1 MVICENLNCTLNTF
15 ENKKSVYSYYK
26 TYPMKPLYNLLF
38 FWFVAISLTASAQTD
53 SSAFLSRAVSSLA
66 KQPAT
71 EKVYLHLDKPNYFF
85 GDTIWY
91 KAYTVIGA
99 HHQLS
104 ALSGVL
110 YVELINPKDS
120 ILSRQTLRLVSGIG
134 WGEFALPHS
143 YKPGSYHIRAYTN
156 WMRNAGPEYFYNQR
170 IQIGGLQSLL
180 TQGKHTV
187 AANPDVQF
195 FPEGGQLVNGV
206 RCRVAVKA
214 VNANGLGED
223 IKGTIADNDGNVVA
237 DFATEHLGMGVFAF
251 IPQSGKT
258 YKAKI
263 DGPGEAGF
271 TVDLPKAQDKG
282 FTLSLNNSQPDS
294 IFVKVAVNDNT
305 FNQQKNSTFYI
316 AAQSG
321 GKIYYA
327 SKGKLDGMVYAA
339 KVEKSRFP
347 TGIVQFTLFSQ
358 SGEPVAERIAFIQN
372 ADTLKLN
379 IATSTANYTTRQPVK
394 ISLDAKDNN
403 NSPIRGSFSV
413 AVINE
418 SRTGLDET
426 AESTIMNNLLLT
438 SDLKGYIEEP
448 NYYFT
453 NVNDETK
460 ADLDILMLTQGYRRF
475 EWKQVLDDANPI
487 IAYQPE
493 RSLELTGTLK
503 TPAGKVV
510 PNGKITLAAM
520 HANLLIDTVTDVN
533 GNFKFTNLNL
543 PDTAKI
549 VLRARKQHN
558 GSNVAIYVKQ
568 QDYPAVIK
576 SKINT
581 DTAARLT
588 PEMLK
593 NLTEYQAMSKQDSLK
608 NGQQLK
614 EVVIKDKP
622 IAKPDIYNHYG
633 TALEYDAD
641 MKRLNREFVNI
652 KDGLALLIP
661 GASFLNGKIMYEN
674 HSVTLV
680 IDGFKHGADDLDLES
695 PGELDNIRMIS
706 KTFTTPAMLMINTKR
721 YEGTDTSSTVL
732 KQVTIRDKRV
742 VKPGINNRYGA
753 DLPYT
758 ISGDKLRQFG
768 SLVQGLQV
776 TLPLALYVNGK
787 FIASKKPY
795 KNIPLYVVI
804 DDKLVAQS
812 ELDRISPDE
821 VEDVKILEGGA
832 YKTLYGIIGDA
843 HHNVG
848 VGIFNPDGDDYII
861 DVTTKQYAGTDTV
874 STIKLKQV
882 NINTKKAQKV
892 PELTH
897 SDNLNGPGNADQVIM
912 GDVLDGCLMLSDC
925 LDGRLTGVRF
935 VGRQGDPRYA
945 YLARSSGRSL
955 EHSVPMVVIVDGLI
969 LEGHQLDYLN
979 PKDVYSIEVLRSGA
993 YLAVYGSNAPGGAL
1007 VITTKRGGEN
1017 SYVTSETPAGLITY
1031 PIKGFYM
1038 ARTFYSPKYNGAKS
1052 NLQRPDMRSTIY
1064 WNPNIITDKDG
1075 KATFEYFNADAKGT
1089 YRVVVEGIDDNGNL
1103 GRQVYRYK
1111 VE

>member
-1 MVICENLNCTLNTF
+1 MVIPTGLRIIAAKSTNTF
-15 ENKKSVYSYYK
+15 KSKKSVHSSYK
-26 TYPMKPLYNLLF
+26 TYPMKPSCYLLF
-38 FWFVAISLTASAQTD
+38 LWFVANGLTASAQTD

-110 YVELINPKDS
+110 YVELISPKDS
-120 ILSRQTLRLVSGIG
+120 ILSRQKLRLVSGIG
-134 WGEFALPHS
+134 WGDFALPHS
-143 YKPGSYHIRAYTN
+143 YKQGSYHIRAYTN
-156 WMRNAGPEYFYNQR
+156 WMRNAGPDYFYNQR
-170 IQIGGLQSLL
+170 VQIGGLQSLL
-180 TQGKHTV
+180 MQGKQIIASNH
-187 AANPDVQF
+187 DLQF

-206 RCRVAVKA
+206 RSRVAVKA

-237 DFATEHLGMGVFAF
+237 DFATQHLGMGVFAF

-271 TVDLPKAQDKG
+271 NTDLPKAQDEG
-282 FTLSLNNSQPDS
+282 FTLALNNSQPDS

-327 SKGKLDGMVYAA
+327 SKGKLDGLIYAA

-347 TGIVQFTLFSQ
+347 SGIVQFTLFSQ
-358 SGEPVAERIAFIQN
+358 NGEPVAERIAFIQN

-379 IATSTANYTTRQPVK
+379 IASPAASYATRQNVK
-394 ISLDAKDNN
+394 LSLQANDQNN
-403 NSPIRGSFSV
+403 NPITGSFSV

-438 SDLKGYIEEP
+438 SDLKGYIEQP
-448 NYYFT
+448 NYYFI

-460 ADLDILMLTQGYRRF
+460 ANLDILMLTQGYRRF
-475 EWKQVLDDANPI
+475 EWKQVLDNPNPVI
-487 IAYQPE
+487 TYQPE
-493 RSLELTGTLK
+493 RSLELSGTLK

-520 HANLLIDTVTDVN
+520 HANLLIDTVTDAD

-543 PDTAKI
+543 PDTTEI

-568 QDYPAVIK
+568 QDYPAVLK
-576 SKINT
+576 SRINT
-581 DTAARLT
+581 DTAGRLT
-588 PEMLK
+588 PEMVK
-593 NLTEYQAMSKQDSLK
+593 NLADYQAMLKQDSLK

-622 IAKPDIYNHYG
+622 IAKPDVYNHYG
-633 TALEYDAD
+633 TSLEYDAD
-641 MKRLNREFVNI
+641 MKRLNKEFVNI

-661 GASFLNGKIMYEN
+661 GASYVNGKIMYEN
-674 HSVTLV
+674 HPVMLV
-680 IDGFKHGADDLDLES
+680 IDGFKHGADDLDLYS

-706 KTFTTPAMLMINTKR
+706 ETFTTPATLMINTKR
-721 YEGTDTSSTVL
+721 YEGTDTTATVL

-742 VKPGINNRYGA
+742 VKPGISNRYGA

-758 ISGDKLRQFG
+758 ISGDKLRQYG

-787 FIASKKPY
+787 FIASQIPY
-795 KNIPLYVVI
+795 KNILLHVVI
-804 DDKLVAQS
+804 NDKLTDQS

-832 YKTLYGIIGDA
+832 YKTLYGITG
-843 HHNVG
+843 NWNQNLG
-848 VGIFNPDGDDYII
+848 VGIFNKDGDDYII
-861 DVTTKQYAGTDTV
+861 YVTTKQYAGTDTAK
-874 STIKLKQV
+874 TINLKTV
-882 NINTKKAQKV
+882 NIRSNKAPKA
-892 PELTH
+892 PELTN

-912 GDVLDGCLMLSDC
+912 GDKVEGCITLSDC
-925 LDGRLTGVRF
+925 LNGKVFGVTFKNGVPYSIRGQNRLNG
-935 VGRQGDPRYA
+935 
-945 YLARSSGRSL
+945 SL
-955 EHSVPMVVIVDGLI
+955 PMVVIVDGNI
-969 LEGHQLDYLN
+969 MTGNHLDDIN
-979 PKDVYSIEVLRSGA
+979 ASDINSIEVLRSGA
-993 YLAVYGSNAPGGAL
+993 FLAVYGSNAPGGAL
-1007 VITTKRGGEN
+1007 VITTKRGGGN

-1031 PIKGFYM
+1031 PIKGFYI
-1038 ARTFYSPKYNGAKS
+1038 ARTFYSPKYNGPKS

-1064 WNPNIITDKDG
+1064 WEPNIITDKDG
-1075 KATFEYFNADAKGT
+1075 KATFEYFNADTKGT
-1089 YRVVVEGIDDNGNL
+1089 YRVVVEGIDDYGDL